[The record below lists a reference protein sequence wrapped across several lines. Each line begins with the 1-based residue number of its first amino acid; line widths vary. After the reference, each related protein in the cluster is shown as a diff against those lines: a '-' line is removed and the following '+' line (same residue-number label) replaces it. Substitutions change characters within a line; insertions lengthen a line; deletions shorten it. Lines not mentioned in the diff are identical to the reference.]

1 MRPPRTIPLSISVS
15 RIIRDALSMVLAA
28 VASSVRLQDVGAFW
42 EKFELMHLFNDAT
55 PEETGPRVSADSYR
69 RWSNQN
75 QWVE

>member
-1 MRPPRTIPLSISVS
+1 
-15 RIIRDALSMVLAA
+15 MVLAA